1 MVQYKAFLEL
11 FQKLQLQIYTSQFM
25 TFLLNLESV
34 ERKRKNYK
42 DLNNEMKQKTFFTV
56 FESVSFGK
64 KTKI

>member
-56 FESVSFGK
+56 FERVSFGK

>member
-1 MVQYKAFLEL
+1 MVQYKAVLEL

-42 DLNNEMKQKTFFTV
+42 DLNNEMKQKNFFAV
-56 FESVSFGK
+56 FESVSFGE

>member
-1 MVQYKAFLEL
+1 MVQYKAVLEL

-25 TFLLNLESV
+25 TFLLNLESL

-42 DLNNEMKQKTFFTV
+42 DLNNEMKQKTFFAV
-56 FESVSFGK
+56 FESVSFGE

>member
-1 MVQYKAFLEL
+1 MVQYKAVLEL

-42 DLNNEMKQKTFFTV
+42 DLNNEMKRKKFFAV
-56 FESVSFGK
+56 FESVSFGE

>member
-1 MVQYKAFLEL
+1 MVQYKAVLEL

-56 FESVSFGK
+56 FESVSFGE
-64 KTKI
+64 KTRI